1 MAKLLR
7 ITTVPISLNL
17 LLKGQLKF
25 FKKNGFKVYAASADG
40 QEIKDI
46 KEREQVTHFILPY
59 TRIIS
64 PFADLRALLLT
75 FKLIKKLNPD
85 IVHTHTPK
93 AGLLGMIAA
102 KLANVPHRLHTVAG
116 MPLMEAKGINRR
128 ILQFTEKFTYRMATA
143 VYPNSYKLK
152 NWIESHLK
160 PKTAKIKV
168 IGAGSSNGIDT
179 SFYKRTAS
187 VLEQAQNIRKELGIS
202 DSSTV
207 LVFVGRLVRDK
218 GINELVQVFDRFS
231 IETHLILVGEFED
244 QREPLEAMTKQKITD
259 TENIYHVGFQPDIR
273 SYLCAG
279 DIFVFPSYREGFPN
293 VVLQACAME
302 LPCVVT
308 DINGCNEIIKN
319 EFNGLFVTPKDTL
332 SLEEQLLRLIQDR
345 QLIRE
350 LSKQARQVA
359 LKYDQQ
365 EYWNALLAEYRS
377 ILDV

>member
-7 ITTVPISLNL
+7 ITTEPISLNL

-25 FKKNGFKVYAASADG
+25 FKENGYKVYTASADG

-46 KEREQVTHFILPY
+46 KEREQVAHFILPY

-143 VYPNSYKLK
+143 VYPNSYNLK
-152 NWIESHLK
+152 KWIESHLR
-160 PKTAKIKV
+160 PKNAKIKV
-168 IGAGSSNGIDT
+168 IGQGSSNGIDT
-179 SFYKRTAS
+179 TFFRRTRLI
-187 VLEQAQNIRKELGIS
+187 LEQAKDIRKKLKITNS
-202 DSSTV
+202 TTV

-218 GINELVQVFDRFS
+218 GVNELVDVFDTLG
-231 IETHLILVGEFED
+231 EEAHLILVGDFED
-244 QREPLEAMTKQKITD
+244 HREPLEETTKQRIFRY
-259 TENIYHVGFQPDIR
+259 ENIHHVGFQRDIR
-273 SYLCAG
+273 AYLCAG

-293 VVLQACAME
+293 VVLQACSME
-302 LPCVVT
+302 LPCLVT
-308 DINGCNEIIKN
+308 DINGCNEIVKN
-319 EFNGLFVTPKDTL
+319 EFNGLFVTPKDTV
-332 SLEEQLLRLIQDR
+332 SLERQLLRLIQDG
-345 QLIRE
+345 QLRRK
-350 LSKQARQVA
+350 LSGQARLVA

>member
-1 MAKLLR
+1 M
-7 ITTVPISLNL
+7 PISLNL

-25 FKKNGFKVYAASADG
+25 FKENGFKVYTASADG

-46 KEREQVTHFILPY
+46 KEREQVAHFILPY

-64 PFADLRALLLT
+64 PFAELRALLLT

-143 VYPNSYKLK
+143 VYPNSYNLK
-152 NWIESHLK
+152 KWIESHLR
-160 PKTAKIKV
+160 PKNAKIKV
-168 IGAGSSNGIDT
+168 IGQGSSNGIDT
-179 SFYKRTAS
+179 TFFRRTRLI
-187 VLEQAQNIRKELGIS
+187 LEQAKDIRKKLKITNS
-202 DSSTV
+202 TTV

-218 GINELVQVFDRFS
+218 GVNELVDVFDTLG
-231 IETHLILVGEFED
+231 EAAHLILVGDFED
-244 QREPLEAMTKQKITD
+244 HREPLEETTKQRIFRY
-259 TENIYHVGFQPDIR
+259 ENIHHVGFQRDIR
-273 SYLCAG
+273 AYLCAG

-293 VVLQACAME
+293 VVLQACSME
-302 LPCVVT
+302 LPCLVT
-308 DINGCNEIIKN
+308 DINGCNEIVKN
-319 EFNGLFVTPKDTL
+319 EFNGLFVTPKDTV
-332 SLEEQLLRLIQDR
+332 SLERQLLRLIQDG
-345 QLIRE
+345 QLRRK
-350 LSKQARQVA
+350 LSGQARLVA

>member
-1 MAKLLR
+1 MR

-25 FKKNGFKVYAASADG
+25 FKENGFKVYAASAAG
-40 QEIKDI
+40 REIRDI
-46 KEREQVTHFILPY
+46 KEREQIIHFIVPY

-64 PFADLRALLLT
+64 PIADLRALLLT

-116 MPLMEAKGINRR
+116 MPLMEAKGVNRM
-128 ILQFTEKFTYRMATA
+128 ILQFTEKITYRMATA
-143 VYPNSYKLK
+143 VYPNSYNLK
-152 NWIESHLK
+152 KWIESHLR
-160 PKTAKIKV
+160 PKNAKIKV
-168 IGAGSSNGIDT
+168 IGQGSSNGIDT
-179 SFYKRTAS
+179 TFFRRTRLI
-187 VLEQAQNIRKELGIS
+187 LEQAKDIRKKLKITNS
-202 DSSTV
+202 TTV

-218 GINELVQVFDRFS
+218 GVNELVDVFDTLG
-231 IETHLILVGEFED
+231 EEAHLILVGDFED
-244 QREPLEAMTKQKITD
+244 HREPLEETTKQRIFRY
-259 TENIYHVGFQPDIR
+259 ENIHHVGFQRDIR
-273 SYLCAG
+273 AYLCAG

-293 VVLQACAME
+293 VVLQACSME
-302 LPCVVT
+302 LPCLVT

-319 EFNGLFVTPKDTL
+319 EFNGLFVTPKDTV
-332 SLEEQLLRLIQDR
+332 SLERQLLRLIQDG
-345 QLIRE
+345 QLRRK
-350 LSKQARQVA
+350 LSGQARLVA

-365 EYWNALLAEYRS
+365 EYWKALLAEYRS

>member
-1 MAKLLR
+1 MPKLLR

-25 FKKNGFKVYAASADG
+25 FNENGFKVYAASADG
-40 QEIKDI
+40 KEIEDI
-46 KEREQVTHFILPY
+46 KEREKITHFVVPY
-59 TRIIS
+59 TRIMS
-64 PFADLRALLLT
+64 PFADLKALMLT
-75 FKLIKKLNPD
+75 FRLIKRLNPD

-102 KLANVPHRLHTVAG
+102 KLADVPHRLHTVAG
-116 MPLMEAKGINRR
+116 MPLMEARGANRT
-128 ILQFTEKFTYRMATA
+128 ILRLAEKVTYQMATG
-143 VYPNSYKLK
+143 VYPNSYNLK
-152 NWIESHLK
+152 KWIENQLK
-160 PKTAKIKV
+160 PKKTKIKV

-179 SFYKRTAS
+179 SFFERSTPILS
-187 VLEQAQNIRKELGIS
+187 QALIIRKELGIS
-202 DSSTV
+202 DSATV

-218 GINELVQVFDRFS
+218 GVNELVSVFDK
-231 IETHLILVGEFED
+231 IKEETHLILVGEFEN
-244 QREPLEAMTKQKITD
+244 QREPLEKVTKQKIAD
-259 TENIYHVGFQPDIR
+259 TRNIHYVGFQPDIR
-273 SYLCAG
+273 AYLCVG

-319 EFNGLFVTPKDTL
+319 EFNGLIVTPKDII
-332 SLEEQLLRLIQDR
+332 SLEKQLLRLIKDVELRSQ
-345 QLIRE
+345 
-350 LSKQARQVA
+350 LSKRARQVA

-365 EYWNALLAEYRS
+365 EYWNALLAEYRN